1 MVINVILKILGIILI
16 IYGISSFIQSFRKED
31 SAVALM
37 EDGIYEDPQKTSIRL
52 KIMGVVSFII
62 GVILISV

>member
-1 MVINVILKILGIILI
+1 MVINIVLKILGIILI

-31 SAVALM
+31 SAQGLM
-37 EDGIYEDPQKTSIRL
+37 EDGIYEDPKKTSIRL

>member
-1 MVINVILKILGIILI
+1 MLINVILKILGIILI

-31 SAVALM
+31 SAMALM
-37 EDGIYEDPQKTSIRL
+37 EDGIYEDPKKTSIRL

>member
-1 MVINVILKILGIILI
+1 MVIKILGIILI

-31 SAVALM
+31 SAMALM
-37 EDGIYEDPQKTSIRL
+37 KDGIYEDPKKTSIRL

>member
-1 MVINVILKILGIILI
+1 MLINVILKILGIILI

-31 SAVALM
+31 SALALA
-37 EDGIYEDPQKTSIRL
+37 EDGIYEDPKKTSTRL

-62 GVILISV
+62 GVILITV

>member
-1 MVINVILKILGIILI
+1 MFLKVILKILGIILI

-31 SAVALM
+31 SAMALM
-37 EDGIYEDPQKTSIRL
+37 QDGIYEDPKKTSLNLRI
-52 KIMGVVSFII
+52 IGVVSFVI

>member
-31 SAVALM
+31 SAMALL
-37 EDGIYEDPQKTSIRL
+37 EDGIYEDPKKTSIRL